1 MPSAIIKL
9 TTFLF
14 TYFTVTLH
22 FTVFF
27 PDFTAIIVVPF
38 FFAVIWP
45 FELTEATFELLDL
58 YVIFSVLVNGERTGF
73 SVAFCFLFS
82 LSVLATL
89 KSSLFL
95 LYSSEQIRSLSSE
108 ARSLM

>member
-22 FTVFF
+22 FTVFV
-27 PDFTAIIVVPF
+27 PDFTVITVVPF

-82 LSVLATL
+82 LSVLATPEIFFVFTV
-89 KSSLFL
+89 LF
-95 LYSSEQIRSLSSE
+95 
-108 ARSLM
+108 

>member
-58 YVIFSVLVNGERTGF
+58 YVIFSVLVNGERTVF
-73 SVAFCFLFS
+73 YSASVS
-82 LSVLATL
+82 LQHL

>member
-22 FTVFF
+22 FTVFV
-27 PDFTAIIVVPF
+27 PDFTVITVVPF

-45 FELTEATFELLDL
+45 FELTKATFELLDL
-58 YVIFSVLVNGERTGF
+58 YVIFSVLVSGERSGF
-73 SVAFCFLFS
+73 YVVFCFLFC
-82 LSVLATL
+82 LSVFATAEFFFVFTA
-89 KSSLFL
+89 LF
-95 LYSSEQIRSLSSE
+95 
-108 ARSLM
+108 

>member
-27 PDFTAIIVVPF
+27 PDFTVIIVVPF

-58 YVIFSVLVNGERTGF
+58 YVIFSVLVNGDRF
-73 SVAFCFLFS
+73 QCSFLFS
-82 LSVLATL
+82 IQPQCPCNT
-89 KSSLFL
+89 
-95 LYSSEQIRSLSSE
+95 
-108 ARSLM
+108 

>member
-1 MPSAIIKL
+1 MSPAIIKL

-22 FTVFF
+22 FTVFV
-27 PDFTAIIVVPF
+27 PDFTVITVVPF

-58 YVIFSVLVNGERTGF
+58 YVIFSVLVSGERTGF
-73 SVAFCFLFS
+73 NVVFCFLFS
-82 LSVLATL
+82 LSVFATPEIFFVFTA
-89 KSSLFL
+89 LF
-95 LYSSEQIRSLSSE
+95 
-108 ARSLM
+108 